1 MKKEKELEEDFIK
14 VVGDDDVVI
23 EEVESEVE

>member
-14 VVGDDDVVI
+14 AVGDDDVVI